1 MRSRRAQVVAGA
13 VALLATVT
21 ACAGA
26 GNDATSSSSSST
38 ATTSSTQP
46 SASSSSSSSGAGPSS
61 STTPGGATSTT
72 PHGSTSLP
80 ARTLPSI
87 PVYYIAESQRS
98 FRLYREFRTVPDAGG
113 AVASAVRA
121 MTRLAPLDPDYMT
134 PWRPA
139 SRMTVS
145 QRGTTITVDLSADAF
160 SNHNVGSEVAATAI
174 QQLVYTATAAAYQNG
189 TPATTVTITKDGG
202 PADVWGVLRIGTPTR
217 RAPLQDVQAQ
227 AWVTSPQY
235 GEVRKAGQVRFTG
248 YGTSFEATF
257 GWVVRTRAG
266 AVVARGTA
274 MGGTGTGG
282 FGQLSFTT
290 RLRPGTYT
298 VTLSTDDPSGGEG
311 AGPATDDKTFTV
323 R

>member
-1 MRSRRAQVVAGA
+1 MRSRPARVAAAAA
-13 VALLATVT
+13 VLVTVA
-21 ACAGA
+21 ACSG
-26 GNDATSSSSSST
+26 GGRTATSATSSGASTSVSSTTATTTGQGTSSGSSSSST
-38 ATTSSTQP
+38 IP
-46 SASSSSSSSGAGPSS
+46 GSG
-61 STTPGGATSTT
+61 TSTA
-72 PHGSTSLP
+72 PHGSSTLH
-80 ARTLPSI
+80 ARTLPNI

-160 SNHNVGSEVAATAI
+160 SNHDVGSEVAATAI

-189 TPATTVTITKDGG
+189 TPATTVTITEDGR
-202 PADVWGVLRIGTPTR
+202 PADVWGVVRIGTPTR
-217 RAPLQDVQAQ
+217 RAPLLDVQAQ
-227 AWVTSPQY
+227 AWVTSPRN
-235 GEVRKAGQVRFTG
+235 GDVRKAGVVTFTG

-257 GWVVRTRAG
+257 SWVVRTRGG

-282 FGQLSFTT
+282 FGSLSFTA
-290 RLRPGTYT
+290 RLAPGTYT